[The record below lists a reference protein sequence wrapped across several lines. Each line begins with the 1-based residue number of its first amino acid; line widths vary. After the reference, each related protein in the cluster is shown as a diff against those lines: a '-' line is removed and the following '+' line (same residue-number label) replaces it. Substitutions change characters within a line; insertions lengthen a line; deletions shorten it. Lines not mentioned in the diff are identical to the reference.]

1 MDLPESPL
9 DRQLSTGVPALDDIL
24 HGGLTAD
31 RLYLVE
37 GDPGTGK
44 TTLAIQFLLEGIKRG
59 ESGLY
64 VTLSETKHE
73 LEGVARSHGWSLDG
87 IEIHE
92 LVDPTDSVESQAQ
105 YTMFEPSEIELGS
118 TIRSVLD
125 KVEALKPSRVVFDSL
140 SEMRLLSQG
149 PLRYRRQ
156 VLSLKQFFVGRGCT
170 TLLLDDHASAEQDQQ
185 LQSIAHGVIRL
196 EQLLSDYGS
205 VRRRLRV
212 IKHRGCDF
220 IGGAHDIRLVR
231 GGMQVFPRTS
241 LEYESGYATGIQL
254 SSGNVELDNLLGG
267 GLLSGSSAL
276 LLGPAGVG
284 KSSTAT
290 QIAVAAAERGER
302 AVFFEFEESHHAM
315 MTRSRGLGFDLQKHI
330 DAGLIEVQH
339 LIPGEVTPSEFASRV
354 REAVKPD
361 QQGRQVSVVLIDSLN
376 GYLNSMPHEKF
387 LTIQLHDLLQY
398 LGQRGIVTLV
408 IAAQHGMLGS
418 TMATPVDTSYLADT
432 VLLFRYFEAAGEIR
446 QAISAVKKRS
456 GRHER
461 TIREFRLCDRG
472 LVIGEPLREF
482 RGVLAGTPVFTG
494 DQDNLLRKKGLETP
508 K

>member
-1 MDLPESPL
+1 MHSSDVVQN
-9 DRQLSTGVPALDDIL
+9 RKVSTGIAKLDDIL
-24 HGGLTAD
+24 HGGLSAD
-31 RLYLVE
+31 MMYLIE
-37 GDPGTGK
+37 GSPGTGK
-44 TTLAIQFLLEGIKRG
+44 TTLALQFLLEGVRNG
-59 ESGLY
+59 ETGLY
-64 VTLSETKHE
+64 VTLSETQRE
-73 LEGVARSHGWSLDG
+73 IEAIARSHGWSLEG
-87 IEIHE
+87 ITIHE
-92 LVDPTDSVESQAQ
+92 LIDPSDSAASLTQ

-118 TIRSVLD
+118 TIKNVLD
-125 KVEALKPSRVVFDSL
+125 RVEVLNPTRLVFDSL

-156 VLSLKQFFVGRGCT
+156 VLALKQFFVGRGCT
-170 TLLLDDHASAEQDQQ
+170 ALLIDDHSAGDKDQQ

-212 IKHRGCDF
+212 IKHRGNDF

-231 GGMQVFPRTS
+231 GGMEVFPRTS
-241 LEYESGYATGIQL
+241 VEPDSWEKPDVQR
-254 SSGNVELDNLLGG
+254 SSGNAELDNLLGG

-290 QIAVAAAERGER
+290 QFAIAAAARGER
-302 AVFFEFEESHHAM
+302 AVFFEFEESHQAL
-315 MTRSRGLGFDLQKHI
+315 MTRSLGLGFDLQKFI
-330 DAGLIEVQH
+330 DSGLIEVH
-339 LIPGEVTPSEFASRV
+339 HMIPGEVTPSEFASCV

-361 QQGRQVSVVLIDSLN
+361 EQGRRVSIVSIDSLN

-387 LTIQLHDLLQY
+387 LNIQLHDLLQY
-398 LGQRGIVTLV
+398 LGRRGIVTLV
-408 IAAQHGMLGS
+408 IVAQHGMLGQS
-418 TMATPVDTSYLADT
+418 MQTPVDTSYMADS
-432 VLLFRYFEAAGEIR
+432 VILFRYFEAAGEIR
-446 QAISAVKKRS
+446 QAISAVKKRT

-461 TIREFRLCDRG
+461 TIREFRLSDNG

-494 DQDNLLRKKGLETP
+494 DSEALIGKNKSS
-508 K
+508 